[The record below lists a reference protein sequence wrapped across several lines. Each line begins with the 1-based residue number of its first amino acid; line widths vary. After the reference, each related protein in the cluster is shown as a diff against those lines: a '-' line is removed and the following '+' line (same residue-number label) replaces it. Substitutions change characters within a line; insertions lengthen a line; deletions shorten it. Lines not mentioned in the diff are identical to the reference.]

1 MAFRRWILAPT
12 VCCIVFLSTGC
23 ASLEDLRQAQM
34 ANRNLIAEKAQNEQD
49 LYDLRTTL
57 QSLRSRSDSLE
68 DQIATKDQLVT
79 NLQSEN
85 DALESNVRQAQ
96 RLVKQIVDTPLAKP
110 VLTNGSLP
118 PDLDLALKELADR
131 YAHAVHYDSAH
142 GAVKWTSDLVFA
154 LGSDVVKNSALE
166 SLRQFSQIMKSP
178 AAEGFDVVVVGH
190 TDDVRIS
197 KPATRQKHPT
207 NWHLSV
213 HRAIAVGTALLKDS
227 LEPTRVGVMGFGQYK
242 PLVPN
247 DSEENRARNRR
258 VEMYIVPTGTFAAGA
273 ITPSSSAVSFTGKQV
288 DETTK

>member
-1 MAFRRWILAPT
+1 MASRRWILAPIA
-12 VCCIVFLSTGC
+12 CCIAFLSTGC

-57 QSLRSRSDSLE
+57 QSLRTRSDSLE
-68 DQIATKDQLVT
+68 DQLATKDQLVT

-96 RLVKQIVDTPLAKP
+96 QLVKRIVDTPLSKP
-110 VLTNGSLP
+110 VVTSGSLP
-118 PDLDLALKELADR
+118 PDLDIALKELAER
-131 YAHAVHYDSAH
+131 YPDAVHYDSAH
-142 GAVKWTSDLVFA
+142 ATVKWTSDLVFA
-154 LGSDVVKNSALE
+154 LGSDVVKNSALA

-178 AAEGFDVVVVGH
+178 AAQGFDVVVVGH

-213 HRAIAVGTALLKDS
+213 HRAIAVGTELLKDA

-247 DSEENRARNRR
+247 DSDKNRARNRR
-258 VEMYIVPTGTFAAGA
+258 VEMYIVPAGAFAAGA
-273 ITPSSSAVSFTGKQV
+273 MTPSASAVSFTGEQR